1 MPCVGPIC
9 SARSSLVLMGL
20 PTTRSSMFMK
30 DRAGGFVTQGKGDLR
45 NECAQRCLSRDTI
58 ALLGFA
64 IKKPTSEFVVSRQSA
79 RWSET
84 RGSGF
89 HYFTPR
95 TSPHLLSS
103 ISPVTSHPRRSLTP
117 YRRDLNGWLT

>member
-1 MPCVGPIC
+1 V
-9 SARSSLVLMGL
+9 
-20 PTTRSSMFMK
+20 
-30 DRAGGFVTQGKGDLR
+30 DLSR
-45 NECAQRCLSRDTI
+45 REKEIYATSVPQRCLSRDTI

-64 IKKPTSEFVVSRQSA
+64 IKKPTPEFVVSRQSA

-103 ISPVTSHPRRSLTP
+103 RSPVTSHPRRSLTP
-117 YRRDLNGWLT
+117 YRRDLNGWLTPAFHR